1 MNQKSYYR
9 NLSLHLM
16 LIPGIIVTFIFTY
29 IPLLGSVMAFQDY
42 NPIVGFRA
50 SKWVGWDNFIFLH
63 HIPGMYSM
71 LWNTVYISLLKIIGL
86 IIVPVVFALLLNEV
100 IHSKLKKT
108 IQSMIYLPNFLS
120 WVIISGILIDILS
133 PSSGIMN
140 NFLGIFGI
148 SPIFFLGDTTWFPI
162 TMVLSDIWKSFGFG
176 TVIYLAALTSI
187 NPSLYEAAI
196 IDGANRWKQTI
207 HITLPG
213 IKPIIILMTVL
224 GLGNIL
230 NAGFEQIYNLLS
242 PSVYSTGDIIDTFI
256 FRLGIEQAQFS
267 EATAVGL
274 FKSVISLIFV
284 SLSYYLASRFANYRI
299 F

>member
-1 MNQKSYYR
+1 
-9 NLSLHLM
+9 
-16 LIPGIIVTFIFTY
+16 
-29 IPLLGSVMAFQDY
+29 
-42 NPIVGFRA
+42 
-50 SKWVGWDNFIFLH
+50 
-63 HIPGMYSM
+63 
-71 LWNTVYISLLKIIGL
+71 VYISLLKIIGL
-86 IIVPVVFALLLNEV
+86 IVVPVLFALLLNEV
-100 IHSKLKKT
+100 IHSKVKKT

-133 PSSGIMN
+133 PSSGIVNMY
-140 NFLGIFGI
+140 LGLIGI

-187 NPSLYEAAI
+187 NPSLYESAV

-207 HITLPG
+207 YITLPG

>member
-1 MNQKSYYR
+1 MNQKANYR

-16 LIPGIIVTFIFTY
+16 LIPGIIVTILFTY

-50 SKWVGWDNFIFLH
+50 SEWVGWDNFIFLH
-63 HIPGMYSM
+63 HVPGMYSM

-86 IIVPVVFALLLNEV
+86 IVVPVLFALLLNEV
-100 IHSKLKKT
+100 IHSKVKKT

-133 PSSGIMN
+133 PSSGIVNMY
-140 NFLGIFGI
+140 LGLIGI

-187 NPSLYEAAI
+187 NPSLYESAV

-207 HITLPG
+207 YITLPG